1 MSNKEI
7 GGGGGISSSS
17 SLEQIL
23 PIVSFKE
30 SDGDVREFDHDGFH
44 YTIKTD
50 GYLTEFSYHYYPYRP
65 LTEYKNDTNIWI
77 IQHSYPVFWEIDLG
91 REVTNITKICLNT
104 TYQNI
109 GQYMNLIKNLE
120 LYSSLNGTDY
130 SLITLYSHPNSTTSS
145 TLGDPIELNVNYFKS
160 RYIRF
165 KFLDSYY
172 SNRIGFGNLRIYRK
186 PDDKVFLDKDNYIHG
201 CKNNI

>member
-1 MSNKEI
+1 M
-7 GGGGGISSSS
+7 GGEGSSS

-23 PIVSFKE
+23 PIVSFNE
-30 SDGDVREFDHDGFH
+30 SGDIRQFTHNGFQ
-44 YTIKTD
+44 YTIKAD
-50 GYLTEFSYHYYPYRP
+50 SFLIEYSYHYFPYRP
-65 LTEYKNDTNIWI
+65 LTKYNDSYDVWI
-77 IQHSYPVFWEIDLG
+77 AKHDFPVFWEIDLG

-120 LYSSLNGTDY
+120 IYASLNGTDY
-130 SLITLYSHPNSTTSS
+130 NLITSYSHPNSTTTSM
-145 TLGDPIELNVNYFKS
+145 GDPIELNVDYFKA

-172 SNRIGFGNLRIYRK
+172 SNEVGFGNLRIYRK
-186 PDDKVFLDKDNYIHG
+186 LDDKAFLDKNKYIYG

>member
-1 MSNKEI
+1 M
-7 GGGGGISSSS
+7 GGGISSSS

-23 PIVSFKE
+23 PIVSFKD
-30 SDGDVREFDHDGFH
+30 SDGDVKEFNHDGFH

-50 GYLTEFSYHYYPYRP
+50 GYLTEFGSIHYYSYKP
-65 LTEYKNDTNIWI
+65 LTEFKNSHNTWI
-77 IQHSYPVFWEIDLG
+77 IYHSYPVFWEIDLG

-104 TYQNI
+104 TYQNV

-120 LYSSLNGTDY
+120 LYSSLNETDY
-130 SLITLYSHPNSTTSS
+130 ELITSYSHPNSTTSS
-145 TLGDPIELNVNYFKS
+145 NLGDPIELNVDYFKA

-172 SNRIGFGNLRIYRK
+172 SIEVGFGNLRIYRK
-186 PDDKVFLDKDNYIHG
+186 PNNKIFLDKDNYIYG